1 MDELS
6 TDVVTAILTYWPF
19 LGMALIFYFFL
30 YRPQKK
36 DQKKRELLL
45 NSLKRGDKVVT
56 IGGLHGVI
64 SSVSKTKITLEVA
77 DNVKL
82 DFELAAISRFQD
94 QTKQD

>member
-6 TDVVTAILTYWPF
+6 TDIVTAILTYWPF